1 MVKGDDAGQEMNVL
15 VVLYKYIYIFVLNN
29 YLLLLAE
36 GVHTKSIFLSLSGN
50 SPKGKRKLYQH

>member
-15 VVLYKYIYIFVLNN
+15 VVLYKYIYIYILNN

-36 GVHTKSIFLSLSGN
+36 GVHTKSIFFVTVRQLS
-50 SPKGKRKLYQH
+50 